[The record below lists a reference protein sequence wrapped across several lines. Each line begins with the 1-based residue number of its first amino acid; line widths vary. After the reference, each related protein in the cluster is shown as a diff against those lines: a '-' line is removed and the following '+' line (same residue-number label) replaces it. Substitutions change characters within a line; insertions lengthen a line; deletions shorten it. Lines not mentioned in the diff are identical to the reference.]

1 MTRVPTKIR
10 GSWPHRGTSETMK
23 GSVEGMRKLISIS
36 TIVSVAWLSLS
47 GCADLAV
54 TSNPALRN
62 PTDTTSTV
70 GGTDDIY
77 DATQQAIGSLLVSEN
92 VRQHIEAKKGN
103 RVVLNKIVNE
113 SGIPNYDE
121 NLIYNKLLS
130 GLTNNAGGRFIFLN
144 RGGGSKRERDLQLSG
159 QAKTSGVDAV
169 PAGADMIL
177 DLQLRQISSP
187 KSKAIQYTFSLTN
200 LADEILW
207 TDSFEIQKTR

>member
-1 MTRVPTKIR
+1 
-10 GSWPHRGTSETMK
+10 
-23 GSVEGMRKLISIS
+23 MRKL
-36 TIVSVAWLSLS
+36 LSAPSLLALLWALLPGCS
-47 GCADLAV
+47 GVAV

-77 DATQQAIGSLLVSEN
+77 DSTQQAIRSLLLSEN
-92 VRQHIEAKKGN
+92 VRQHLEAKKGN
-103 RVVLNKIVNE
+103 RVFLNKILNE
-113 SGIPNYDE
+113 TGIPGYDE
-121 NLIYNKLLS
+121 MIIYNRLLA
-130 GLTNNAGGRFIFLN
+130 GLINNSGGRFIFLK
-144 RGGGSKRERDLQLSG
+144 RDGGTKRERDLQLSG
-159 QAKTSGVDAV
+159 QVKSSGVDAV

-207 TDSFEIQKTR
+207 SDSFEIQKRT